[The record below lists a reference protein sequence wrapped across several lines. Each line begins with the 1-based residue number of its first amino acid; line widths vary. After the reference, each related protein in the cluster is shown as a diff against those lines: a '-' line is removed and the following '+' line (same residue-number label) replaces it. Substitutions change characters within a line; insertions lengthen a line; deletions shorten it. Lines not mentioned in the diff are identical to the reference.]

1 MFFGIDKQIYEIEPQ
16 TFLYDAEYNP
26 IKLEEQATMQAKW
39 DGNYYL
45 KTQQKESYNLGK
57 YVVAYQSIYNQLDLY
72 GKIYQIGS
80 DGEVTK
86 LTGNN
91 KITDF
96 AQDNIYKL
104 ADRQYLI
111 TSNRIANDTGK
122 LNTSKYIII
131 IIDKA
136 GNTLLLNHEV
146 NSKTIKP
153 MIIQTPSFTF
163 DIANEK
169 LIYGDREIDL
179 KKIIGSTNEYQ
190 EKEDVQNSTEVAI
203 EGKGTNASTETQVQ
217 TQPNVQN
224 SQSTQINNNNRQIT
238 SINGGASSDTEST
251 DKVSLSKSVT
261 LLGITTTSSSLTVKY
276 DIQDP
281 ESKYQVVYLEIDGD
295 ISKTIALDKSN
306 TSYTVSGLTPNTNYK
321 VTLASKELDDDGAT
335 IQNIDDIM
343 IARTN
348 KVNTNLTITKVTT
361 NKIYYNLKLDSN
373 YVFDQAQLSLY
384 VDGVKQKTVD
394 VNITSAVGQSGLSGN
409 FDYIYGNEVILKL
422 ENVKYNGKAINIDTS
437 AKFKNY

>member
-57 YVVAYQSIYNQLDLY
+57 YVIAYQSIYNQLDLY

-224 SQSTQINNNNRQIT
+224 SQSTQINNNNQQIT

>member
-224 SQSTQINNNNRQIT
+224 SQSTQINNNNQQIT

>member
-203 EGKGTNASTETQVQ
+203 EGKDTNASTETQVQ

-224 SQSTQINNNNRQIT
+224 SQSTQINNNNQQIT
-238 SINGGASSDTEST
+238 SINGGASNDTEST
-251 DKVSLSKSVT
+251 DKVSLSKGVT

-306 TSYTVSGLTPNTNYK
+306 TSYTVTGLTPNTNYK